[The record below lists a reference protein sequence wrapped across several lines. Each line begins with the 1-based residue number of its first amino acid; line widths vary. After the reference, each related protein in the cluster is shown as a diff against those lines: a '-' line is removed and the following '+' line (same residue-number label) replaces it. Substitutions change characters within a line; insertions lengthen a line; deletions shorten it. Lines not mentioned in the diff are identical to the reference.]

1 MFGSS
6 TYGMP
11 SHGYPYNYTTTP
23 LNSPP
28 LGAGAGMHG
37 FWGPDYSHTPAPT
50 PQPQSPY
57 ASSGRSRSSQ
67 HRRRSDQLPGR
78 EGVPS
83 FPATPQ
89 PSRGSAT
96 PAGSFS
102 PYNYSTPS
110 PRPSSFGPAAPSP
123 GGDYYYTMSPQG
135 PIPTAPT
142 GYASPLPSDYEY
154 VSSRPRASPR
164 VRSSP
169 FKSQAQSLQRSSSRI
184 DSAYGGDDEDD
195 ISSSS
200 SPYLYPNISFVDENQ
215 KPSRS
220 SPSNIKHVSSKPSPR
235 PAFEPDSPNVEFKL
249 NVEQHFTDEAYYDYE
264 ELDTNHDRLYASYQQ
279 TVPSSPSMHPPPRE
293 RTRSR
298 NSKTRTPGPGSDHPH
313 SPPPSAEDIRNH
325 TPPSRDAA
333 AAHGIPQ
340 GYSTKNWDQQERPIM
355 LLGSVFD
362 ANSLGKWI
370 YDWTVF
376 RHGTNS
382 QVTEQAGELWLLLI
396 QLSGKSKRAREVV
409 ENNRIKRRENLV
421 LVNEFLESGDRLW
434 DRMKRLL
441 KHCEEYMWRAAQPVQ
456 GSEASAIRKGSPGVT
471 MGKQSGKEFVDA
483 MFGKE
488 RELERTEKLMT
499 GMKLWSTRFDANC
512 EEILRRPHA

>member
-1 MFGSS
+1 MYGSS
-6 TYGMP
+6 AYGMP
-11 SHGYPYNYTTTP
+11 SHGYYNYTTTP

-37 FWGPDYSHTPAPT
+37 YWGPDFSHTPAPT

-57 ASSGRSRSSQ
+57 ASSGRRSSQ
-67 HRRRSDQLPGR
+67 HRRRSDQLPG
-78 EGVPS
+78 GGS

-89 PSRGSAT
+89 PHRNSAAT

-102 PYNYSTPS
+102 PYSYNTPS
-110 PRPSSFGPAAPSP
+110 PRPSSFVAAPSP
-123 GGDYYYTMSPQG
+123 GGEFYYTMG
-135 PIPTAPT
+135 PT
-142 GYASPLPSDYEY
+142 GPMPAAPGAYASPLSSD
-154 VSSRPRASPR
+154 
-164 VRSSP
+164 
-169 FKSQAQSLQRSSSRI
+169 F
-184 DSAYGGDDEDD
+184 
-195 ISSSS
+195 
-200 SPYLYPNISFVDENQ
+200 
-215 KPSRS
+215 
-220 SPSNIKHVSSKPSPR
+220 
-235 PAFEPDSPNVEFKL
+235 
-249 NVEQHFTDEAYYDYE
+249 DY
-264 ELDTNHDRLYASYQQ
+264 TA
-279 TVPSSPSMHPPPRE
+279 PSSPAMHPPPRE
-293 RTRSR
+293 PTRSR
-298 NSKTRTPGPGSDHPH
+298 NSRTRTPGPGSDHPH
-313 SPPPSAEDIRNH
+313 SPPPGGEEIRNH
-325 TPPSRDAA
+325 TPPSKESAQ
-333 AAHGIPQ
+333 AHGIPA

-382 QVTEQAGELWLLLI
+382 AVTEQAGELWLLLI

-409 ENNRIKRRENLV
+409 EGNRIKRRDNLI

-441 KHCEEYMWRAAQPVQ
+441 KHCEEYMWRGAQSVQNAEAA
-456 GSEASAIRKGSPGVT
+456 AIRKGSPGVT

-483 MFGKE
+483 MFSKD

>member
-6 TYGMP
+6 TYG
-11 SHGYPYNYTTTP
+11 
-23 LNSPP
+23 
-28 LGAGAGMHG
+28 AGAGMHS

-78 EGVPS
+78 EGVSS

-89 PSRGSAT
+89 PGRGSAT

-123 GGDYYYTMSPQG
+123 GADYFYTMGPQG
-135 PIPTAPT
+135 PIPTAAPG
-142 GYASPLPSDYEY
+142 GYASPLPSDYDY

-169 FKSQAQSLQRSSSRI
+169 FKSQAQSLQRSSSHI
-184 DSAYGGDDEDD
+184 DSAYGGDDDDD
-195 ISSSS
+195 ISASS
-200 SPYLYPNISFVDENQ
+200 SPHPNISFVENQ
-215 KPSRS
+215 KPSRY
-220 SPSNIKHVSSKPSPR
+220 SPNTKPVSSKHSPR
-235 PAFEPDSPNVEFKL
+235 PTFEPDSPNVEFKL
-249 NVEQHFTDEAYYDYE
+249 NVEQHFNDEAYYDYE
-264 ELDTNHDRLYASYQQ
+264 ELDTNHDRLYASYPQ
-279 TVPSSPSMHPPPRE
+279 TAPSSPSMHPPPRE

-325 TPPSRDAA
+325 TPPTRDAA

-409 ENNRIKRRENLV
+409 ESNRIKRRENLV

-456 GSEASAIRKGSPGVT
+456 AGEVNTIRKSSPGVT

-483 MFGKE
+483 MFGKD

>member
-6 TYGMP
+6 TYG
-11 SHGYPYNYTTTP
+11 
-23 LNSPP
+23 
-28 LGAGAGMHG
+28 AGAGMHN

-78 EGVPS
+78 EGVSS

-123 GGDYYYTMSPQG
+123 GGDYFYTMGPQG
-135 PIPTAPT
+135 PIPTAPA
-142 GYASPLPSDYEY
+142 GYASPLPSDY
-154 VSSRPRASPR
+154 
-164 VRSSP
+164 
-169 FKSQAQSLQRSSSRI
+169 
-184 DSAYGGDDEDD
+184 
-195 ISSSS
+195 
-200 SPYLYPNISFVDENQ
+200 
-215 KPSRS
+215 
-220 SPSNIKHVSSKPSPR
+220 
-235 PAFEPDSPNVEFKL
+235 
-249 NVEQHFTDEAYYDYE
+249 DY
-264 ELDTNHDRLYASYQQ
+264 TA
-279 TVPSSPSMHPPPRE
+279 PSSPSMHPPPRE

>member
-6 TYGMP
+6 AYGMP
-11 SHGYPYNYTTTP
+11 SHGYPYPYTTTP

-50 PQPQSPY
+50 PQPGSPY

-78 EGVPS
+78 EGVSS

-89 PSRGSAT
+89 PNRNSAT
-96 PAGSFS
+96 PGNFS
-102 PYNYSTPS
+102 PYYNTPS
-110 PRPSSFGPAAPSP
+110 PRPSSFVAAPSP
-123 GGDYYYTMSPQG
+123 GENYFYTMGPQG
-135 PIPTAPT
+135 PIPTAP
-142 GYASPLPSDYEY
+142 GAYASPLPSDY
-154 VSSRPRASPR
+154 
-164 VRSSP
+164 
-169 FKSQAQSLQRSSSRI
+169 
-184 DSAYGGDDEDD
+184 
-195 ISSSS
+195 
-200 SPYLYPNISFVDENQ
+200 
-215 KPSRS
+215 
-220 SPSNIKHVSSKPSPR
+220 
-235 PAFEPDSPNVEFKL
+235 
-249 NVEQHFTDEAYYDYE
+249 DY
-264 ELDTNHDRLYASYQQ
+264 
-279 TVPSSPSMHPPPRE
+279 TVPSSPSMHPPPPRE

-313 SPPPSAEDIRNH
+313 SPPPSADEMRNH

-382 QVTEQAGELWLLLI
+382 TVTEQAGELWLLLI

-409 ENNRIKRRENLV
+409 ENNRIKRRENLI
-421 LVNEFLESGDRLW
+421 LVTDFLESGDRLW

-441 KHCEEYMWRAAQPVQ
+441 KHCEEYMWRGAQSLQ
-456 GSEASAIRKGSPGVT
+456 ASEANAIRKGSPGVT

>member
-1 MFGSS
+1 MFANSA
-6 TYGMP
+6 YGMP
-11 SHGYPYNYTTTP
+11 SHGYPYNYATP

-28 LGAGAGMHG
+28 LGAGAGMHS

-50 PQPQSPY
+50 PQPQSSPY

-67 HRRRSDQLPGR
+67 HRRRSEQLPGR
-78 EGVPS
+78 DGVTS
-83 FPATPQ
+83 FPTTPQ
-89 PSRGSAT
+89 PNRNSAT
-96 PAGSFS
+96 PGSFS
-102 PYNYSTPS
+102 PYSYSTPS
-110 PRPSSFGPAAPSP
+110 PRPSSFVTAPSP
-123 GGDYYYTMSPQG
+123 GQEYFYTMGPQG
-135 PIPTAPT
+135 PVPSAA
-142 GYASPLPSDYEY
+142 GAYASPLQSDYEY
-154 VSSRPRASPR
+154 VSSRHRASPR

-169 FKSQAQSLQRSSSRI
+169 SKSRAQSLHRSHSHI
-184 DSAYGGDDEDD
+184 DSAYGGDDEEDLSLFCPYCYPD
-195 ISSSS
+195 VCPANEIQEHSRSHKPVSSFS
-200 SPYLYPNISFVDENQ
+200 SPY
-215 KPSRS
+215 KS
-220 SPSNIKHVSSKPSPR
+220 SPKL
-235 PAFEPDSPNVEFKL
+235 AFEHDSPNAEFKF
-249 NVEQHFTDEAYYDYE
+249 NVEPCDDEAYYGSE
-264 ELDTNHDRLYASYQQ
+264 EFDTNHERLYASYQQ
-279 TVPSSPSMHPPPRE
+279 TAPSSPAMHPPPRE

-313 SPPPSAEDIRNH
+313 SPPPMAEDIRNH
-325 TPPSRDAA
+325 TPPTREAA

-382 QVTEQAGELWLLLI
+382 PVTEASGELWLLLI

-409 ENNRIKRRENLV
+409 EANRIKRRENLV

-441 KHCEEYMWRAAQPVQ
+441 KHCEEYMWRGAQALQ
-456 GSEASAIRKGSPGVT
+456 GSEANAIRKGSPGVT
-471 MGKQSGKEFVDA
+471 MGKQAGKEFVDA
-483 MFGKE
+483 MFGKD

-499 GMKLWSTRFDANC
+499 GMRLWSTRFDANC

>member
-28 LGAGAGMHG
+28 LGAGTHG

-154 VSSRPRASPR
+154 
-164 VRSSP
+164 
-169 FKSQAQSLQRSSSRI
+169 
-184 DSAYGGDDEDD
+184 
-195 ISSSS
+195 
-200 SPYLYPNISFVDENQ
+200 
-215 KPSRS
+215 
-220 SPSNIKHVSSKPSPR
+220 
-235 PAFEPDSPNVEFKL
+235 
-249 NVEQHFTDEAYYDYE
+249 
-264 ELDTNHDRLYASYQQ
+264 

-313 SPPPSAEDIRNH
+313 SPPPSTEDIRNH

>member
-1 MFGSS
+1 MYGNSA
-6 TYGMP
+6 YGMP
-11 SHGYPYNYTTTP
+11 SHGYPYTYTTTP

-50 PQPQSPY
+50 PQPGSPY
-57 ASSGRSRSSQ
+57 ASSRSRSSQ
-67 HRRRSDQLPGR
+67 HSQRRRSDQLPGR
-78 EGVPS
+78 EGVSS

-89 PSRGSAT
+89 PRNPST
-96 PAGSFS
+96 PGNFS
-102 PYNYSTPS
+102 PYYNTPS
-110 PRPSSFGPAAPSP
+110 PRPSSFVAAPSP
-123 GGDYYYTMSPQG
+123 GQEYFYTMGPQG
-135 PIPTAPT
+135 PIPSVPGA
-142 GYASPLPSDYEY
+142 YASPLSSDYDY
-154 VSSRPRASPR
+154 VSPRPRASPR

-169 FKSQAQSLQRSSSRI
+169 FKYQAQSLHRSHSHI
-184 DSAYGGDDEDD
+184 DSAYGGDDEEDLSLSCSYCYPD
-195 ISSSS
+195 IS
-200 SPYLYPNISFVDENQ
+200 FFDDTHQ
-215 KPSRS
+215 TSRS
-220 SPSNIKHVSSKPSPR
+220 SQNPVSSKTSPR
-235 PAFEPDSPNVEFKL
+235 PAFEHDSPNVEFKFS
-249 NVEQHFTDEAYYDYE
+249 VEEHFHDDDDEAYCDYE
-264 ELDTNHDRLYASYQQ
+264 ELDTNHNRLYASYQQ
-279 TVPSSPSMHPPPRE
+279 TAPSSPSMHPPPPRE

-298 NSKTRTPGPGSDHPH
+298 NSGTKTRTPGPGSDHPH
-313 SPPPSAEDIRNH
+313 SPPPTDDIRNH
-325 TPPSRDAA
+325 TPPTRDAA

-382 QVTEQAGELWLLLI
+382 PTTELAGELWLLLI

-409 ENNRIKRRENLV
+409 ENGRIKRRDNLL
-421 LVNEFLESGDRLW
+421 LVSEFLESGDRLW

-441 KHCEEYMWRAAQPVQ
+441 KHCEEYMWRGAQSVQ
-456 GSEASAIRKGSPGVT
+456 GNEAASAARKGSPGVT

-483 MFGKE
+483 MFSKD

-512 EEILRRPHA
+512 EDILRRPHA